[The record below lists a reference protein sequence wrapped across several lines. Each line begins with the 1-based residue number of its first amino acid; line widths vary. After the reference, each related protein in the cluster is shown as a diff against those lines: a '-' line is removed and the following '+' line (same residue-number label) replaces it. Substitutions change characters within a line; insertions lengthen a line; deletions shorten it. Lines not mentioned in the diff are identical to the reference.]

1 MRLKNGVVFRFEPLI
16 RSGTCFV
23 FDLHSGRMLP
33 SDCNGLAVLE
43 QPKAGPSLED
53 MAARAGVL
61 APSAAALLNELR
73 DRGLLVGEP

>member
-1 MRLKNGVVFRFEPLI
+1 MRLKNGVVLRFEPLI